1 MTDNRHSTSL
11 SGVDLLRQIVDLRDY
26 SPDLESW
33 SEEGFGANQPRLYRL
48 RRLQALFAAYGIDWD
63 PAGFAKGAFIE

>member
-33 SEEGFGANQPRLYRL
+33 SDEGFAANLEAI
-48 RRLQALFAAYGIDWD
+48 RRGS
-63 PAGFAKGAFIE
+63 